1 MYSSPSELMHVN
13 FVREKAKFTRAKAVF
28 RRVGELREEID
39 RKNDLKLRKYEEKC
53 RRIQADKAKQRKELE
68 RLKKETEDL
77 AQTLGFSLSALNAAS
92 AGPVAGVPAKA
103 KLVQQ
108 HHRED
113 RRLARVLHLAKSL
126 QPQLP
131 GNP

>member
-1 MYSSPSELMHVN
+1 MASPLPT
-13 FVREKAKFTRAKAVF
+13 REA
-28 RRVGELREEID
+28 
-39 RKNDLKLRKYEEKC
+39 
-53 RRIQADKAKQRKELE
+53 ADNLVSYLLE
-68 RLKKETEDL
+68 RYPQETEDL